1 MKYFQMNPHRIQIWR
16 VRGGK
21 KWMDKAIILNVFNF
35 VSFHVCKALLEKGIE
50 VRGIHVEDGKEEPFS
65 EEKRLEVGR
74 NANFKEQSLL
84 SWVNQEKRVMR
95 NSTVIF
101 SLYDLFMLY
110 KEAILQKETVTKPI
124 LNLIDESDTVT
135 IILPSQMLMTSNES
149 QSLNDLKDFIDQAV
163 GVRENIQF
171 IYLPTIYGPWQPE
184 TFLFQQALLTKINRS
199 EGFKGIRE
207 GTMDAIYIDDALES
221 MVDLIDSGK
230 PGSYLLESGRENQ
243 WDMCAAYLNLDKDI
257 KKFRGMSQSNSP
269 IVTVTVKKVAPIAES
284 FAKQKE
290 HTQRLYLSY

>member
-1 MKYFQMNPHRIQIWR
+1 VDGQGYYF
-16 VRGGK
+16 K
-21 KWMDKAIILNVFNF
+21 CF
-35 VSFHVCKALLEKGIE
+35 C
-50 VRGIHVEDGKEEPFS
+50 
-65 EEKRLEVGR
+65 R

-257 KKFRGMSQSNSP
+257 KKFRGISQSNSP